1 MSSPPAPPDLPRALR
16 RRPRFELA
24 VALLLGLSSVR
35 ASAEVPRAPAAPHGR
50 EFRVDFSARH
60 LDVDA
65 ELGELSLSG
74 DVEVTV
80 GRYRLGGDR
89 VRLKR
94 GPRGIGV
101 EGGGDIAFCSC
112 DDPPV
117 TLGYGSVI
125 IAPPSDVL
133 VKHAVLRVH
142 DVPVLWLPYLWLRSP
157 DRLALMFPS

>member
-1 MSSPPAPPDLPRALR
+1 MLGSWAVPARAEVPPAP
-16 RRPRFELA
+16 
-24 VALLLGLSSVR
+24 
-35 ASAEVPRAPAAPHGR
+35 SAHGR

-112 DDPPV
+112 DEPPV
-117 TLGYGSVI
+117 TLG
-125 IAPPSDVL
+125 
-133 VKHAVLRVH
+133 
-142 DVPVLWLPYLWLRSP
+142 
-157 DRLALMFPS
+157 